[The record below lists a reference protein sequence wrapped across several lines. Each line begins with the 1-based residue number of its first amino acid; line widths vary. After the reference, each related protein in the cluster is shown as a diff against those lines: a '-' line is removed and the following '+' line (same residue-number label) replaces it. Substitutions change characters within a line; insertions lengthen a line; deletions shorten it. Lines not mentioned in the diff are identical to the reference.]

1 VIQNG
6 NIYPKHIKTV
16 NESFVKLKTNTIL
29 FTRALNNEWIET
41 VKVLTL
47 VNTSFLNNTK
57 LSIVE
62 KNQVS
67 NQLKNMLK
75 TMLLVMIFIL
85 PGGSAIFFLIYFFKI
100 SKYIIPNSFSYLK
113 KDI

>member
-1 VIQNG
+1 M
-6 NIYPKHIKTV
+6 

-57 LSIVE
+57 LSLVE
-62 KNQVS
+62 KKNVA

-75 TMLLVMIFIL
+75 TVLIFMIFIL
-85 PGGSAIFFLIYFFKI
+85 PGGTAIIFLVYFFNI